1 MWGTPRS
8 SVARSVG
15 GSGQQCVVGNN
26 LCWAVLCQG
35 IVLASTWSAA
45 VRFPTD
51 CEWDSHCFCVF
62 LGDLEC
68 KALATKCTGY
78 RTTAYSKERRQHFAR
93 SGTIFIS
100 PSPQFHADSVQEKP
114 VLSFLVLEFFHT
126 NRHMHLCMHTL

>member
-1 MWGTPRS
+1 MLGRVMPRDCACVNMECS
-8 SVARSVG
+8 SEVSHGLRMG
-15 GSGQQCVVGNN
+15 
-26 LCWAVLCQG
+26 
-35 IVLASTWSAA
+35 
-45 VRFPTD
+45 FPL
-51 CEWDSHCFCVF
+51 FLFFF

-114 VLSFLVLEFFHT
+114 VLSFLVLAFFT
-126 NRHMHLCMHTL
+126 QTGI